1 MSRYTEKLF
10 NDVSVQENILY
21 TTAPGYDKDH
31 TETHLCLDVYAPAGD
46 TEKNRRAIIFVHGGG
61 FRHCDKR
68 QGYIVTLCQLMAQYG
83 YVCFSLDYRLYPE
96 DQVPPYDEAAR
107 CTARDVDAARLFIQA
122 HADEYGIDPERLAL
136 AGGSAGGMATLEA
149 CKLYPHYFAYI
160 NFWGAYLDAEPA
172 DAYPPTL
179 VIHGTADKLVPVEQ
193 GRAFFSRLQEKK
205 IPSQLVILQDAPHTA
220 IQWLP
225 DYEETM
231 VQFLNQHA

>member
-21 TTAPGYDKDH
+21 TTVPGYDEQH
-31 TETHLCLDVYAPAGD
+31 TETPLGMDIYAPAGD

-96 DQVPPYDEAAR
+96 DRVPPRDDAAR
-107 CTARDVDAARLFIQA
+107 CTARDVEAARVFIQA
-122 HADEYGIDPERLAL
+122 HAEEYGIDPDKLAI

-149 CKLYPHYFAYI
+149 CRVYPKYFAYV
-160 NFWGAYLDAEPA
+160 NFWGAYANAEPSA
-172 DAYPPTL
+172 DYPPTL
-179 VIHGTADKLVPVEQ
+179 VIHGTADQLVPFSQ
-193 GRAFFSRLQEKK
+193 GESFFARLQEKK
-205 IPSQLVILQDAPHTA
+205 IPSRMVVLKDAPHTA
-220 IQWLP
+220 IQWLSE
-225 DYEETM
+225 YEEIM
-231 VQFLNQHA
+231 VSFLNEHA